1 LLRDKIL
8 RAAIS
13 IALLLVLDGSARAQ
27 GNSSSSNTSGAGIA
41 LVQSM
46 STDASN
52 SMWASLA
59 FGANNTGGNFIAV
72 VIQGGQAGEAF
83 SVTDSLGNNYQQAI
97 QTNEN
102 PTGETIAIYYATNIA
117 AGANTISLFQPLM
130 GSFRFAILEYSGV
143 AKTNALDVAA
153 AAQGSSASPNS
164 GSVTTTAAGDLLLGG
179 ILTAGGESYTAGSGY
194 VILASQPAD
203 PSTNVIAEYQIRAT
217 AGSSAAN
224 ASLSA
229 TDFWAA
235 VMAAFKPAGSGN
247 STSPSGPGGSTG
259 SGGST
264 SSSGP
269 GGSTSPPAPSVPAIT
284 SLSPKSGPV
293 GTPVTIAGTN
303 FGSTMGTVTFNGETA
318 TPTSWSPTSV
328 VASVPGG
335 ATAGNVVVTSSG
347 LASNGVN
354 FNVTSTVSIPSGGAK
369 IALVQSSGTDA
380 SNSSS
385 AALAFGS
392 NTAAGNFIAV
402 VIQGGQ
408 PGEAFSVT
416 DSQGNAY
423 LQAIQSNED
432 TAGETIAIYYAMNI
446 AGGANTVYAFQS
458 LGGAFRFAILEYSGV
473 ARTSAL
479 DVAAAAQ
486 GAGASPNSGNV
497 TTSANGDLL
506 LGGIMTT
513 GEEFY
518 TAGAGY
524 TIEQSVPT
532 LPNTKVIAEDQIQPT
547 AGTASATATL
557 GVADFWAATLATF
570 KPAAGGGNTSSSGS
584 SGSSPSTGQGQLSST
599 ALALSFGNLNIGSST
614 SQTVTLS
621 DSGNASVV
629 ISNVSIQGA
638 GISSSGVYVGLTLTP
653 GAQIP
658 LSVTFAPLSTL
669 GVSGSITITSN
680 AVNSPMTI
688 AVSGTGLQLGAH
700 SADLAW
706 NASAG
711 AVGYNVYRGTVS
723 GGPYSSL
730 TATPVTTTSFVD
742 TSVQV
747 GQTYYYVVT
756 SLNSNGA
763 ESAFSNQAGAT
774 IP

>member
-1 LLRDKIL
+1 LLRDRIL
-8 RAAIS
+8 RAAIL
-13 IALLLVLDGSARAQ
+13 IALLLVLDGSAQAQ
-27 GNSSSSNTSGAGIA
+27 GTSGSSNTSGGAGIA
-41 LVQSM
+41 LVQSI

-59 FGANNTGGNFIAV
+59 FGANNAAGNFIAV

-83 SVTDSLGNNYQQAI
+83 SVTDSQGNTYQQAI

-102 PTGETIAIYYATNIA
+102 PTGETIAIYYAMNIA
-117 AGANTISLFQPLM
+117 GGANTVALFQPLL

-143 AKTNALDVAA
+143 AKSNALDVAA

-164 GSVTTTAAGDLLLGG
+164 GSVTTTASGDLLVGG
-179 ILTAGGESYTAGSGY
+179 ILTAGGESYTPGSGY
-194 VILASQPAD
+194 VIAESQPAE
-203 PSTNVIAEYQIRAT
+203 SATNVIAEYQTRAT
-217 AGSSAAN
+217 AGSSAAS
-224 ASLSA
+224 ASLGS

-235 VMAAFKPAGSGN
+235 VLAAFKPAGSGGPTPPSN
-247 STSPSGPGGSTG
+247 PVPPTPPTSPT
-259 SGGST
+259 
-264 SSSGP
+264 
-269 GGSTSPPAPSVPAIT
+269 APSAPTIT
-284 SLSPKSGPV
+284 NLNPTSGPV
-293 GTPVTIAGTN
+293 GTPVTILGTN
-303 FGSTMGTVTFNGETA
+303 FGSTMGTVTFNGVSA
-318 TPTSWSPTSV
+318 TPSSWSPTSIV
-328 VASVPGG
+328 VAVPGG
-335 ATAGNVVVTSSG
+335 ATAGNVVITGSG
-347 LASNGVN
+347 TASNGVN
-354 FNVTSTVSIPSGGAK
+354 FNVTSTAIISTNGAK
-369 IALVQSSGTDA
+369 IALVQSAGTDA
-380 SNSSS
+380 SNSGA

-416 DSQGNAY
+416 DSQGNTY

-446 AGGANTVYAFQS
+446 AGGANAVYAFQS
-458 LGGAFRFAILEYSGV
+458 LGGAFRLAILEYSGV
-473 ARTSAL
+473 ARTNAL

-497 TTSANGDLL
+497 TTTANGDLL

-532 LPNTKVIAEDQIQPT
+532 LPNTKVIAEDQIQSA
-547 AGTASATATL
+547 AGATSATASL
-557 GVADFWAATLATF
+557 GVSDFWAAVVATF
-570 KPAAGGGNTSSSGS
+570 KPAAGGSGNTSSSGS
-584 SGSSPSTGQGQLSST
+584 TGSSPSTGQGQLSSS
-599 ALALSFGNLNIGSST
+599 ALALNFGNLNIGSSS

-621 DSGNASVV
+621 DSGTARVV
-629 ISNVSIQGA
+629 ISNVSILGA
-638 GISSSGVYVGLTLTP
+638 GISSSGVYVGLVLTP
-653 GAQIP
+653 GEQVP
-658 LSVTFAPLSTL
+658 LNVTFAPASTVS
-669 GVSGSITITSN
+669 VSGSITVTSD
-680 AVNSPMTI
+680 AANSPMSI
-688 AVSGTGLQLGAH
+688 AVSGAGLQLASH

-706 NASAG
+706 NASSG

-723 GGPYSSL
+723 GGPYASVTSN
-730 TATPVTTTSFVD
+730 PVTTTSFID
-742 TSVQV
+742 ANVQV

-756 SLNSNGA
+756 SLNSNGV
-763 ESAFSNQAGAT
+763 ESAFSNQAAAT